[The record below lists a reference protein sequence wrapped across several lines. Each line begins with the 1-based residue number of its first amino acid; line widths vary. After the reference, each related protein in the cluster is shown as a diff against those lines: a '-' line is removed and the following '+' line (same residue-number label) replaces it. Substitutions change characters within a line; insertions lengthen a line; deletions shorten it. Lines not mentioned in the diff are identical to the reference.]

1 MYEDQPGTQ
10 INHPEIISR
19 EKQEINISIYIFF
32 IFYSKFCLF
41 WMSSQIFMSRFK
53 NKQNTQWAF
62 LSLMVC
68 HYFLYH
74 ISRINQNFHAFNN
87 LIWKRFTTYQLLSN
101 KNQCEFRRQFKQ
113 MHFLFSTCKLKILIF
128 HLRLIK
134 NVFALVWFLVHVC
147 DLMDGGLCY
156 NWIFK

>member
-62 LSLMVC
+62 FIPDGMSLFPIS
-68 HYFLYH
+68 YF
-74 ISRINQNFHAFNN
+74 
-87 LIWKRFTTYQLLSN
+87 
-101 KNQCEFRRQFKQ
+101 
-113 MHFLFSTCKLKILIF
+113 
-128 HLRLIK
+128 
-134 NVFALVWFLVHVC
+134 
-147 DLMDGGLCY
+147 
-156 NWIFK
+156 